1 VGRNEWC
8 ILPDDL
14 VVKDK
19 MKILKALP
27 LGIAPVLLMGYG
39 WYLGQLH
46 QSGPD
51 IAGILLFI
59 TGAAGLALAMLF
71 FLLTR
76 KYTWHEKWYLNA
88 LTGLAGCGIVFAL
101 LLVYAKWHG

>member
-1 VGRNEWC
+1 
-8 ILPDDL
+8 
-14 VVKDK
+14 
-19 MKILKALP
+19 MKIIKVLP
-27 LGIAPVLLMGYG
+27 IGIAPLILMSYG

-59 TGAAGLALAMLF
+59 TGAVGLALAFIL

-76 KYTWHEKWYLNA
+76 KFSWHEKWYANA

-101 LLVYAKWHG
+101 ILIYARLHG

>member
-1 VGRNEWC
+1 
-8 ILPDDL
+8 
-14 VVKDK
+14 VKIK
-19 MKILKALP
+19 YPNGFPI
-27 LGIAPVLLMGYG
+27 GIAPLALMIYG

-59 TGAAGLALAMLF
+59 TGAVGLALGIAI

-76 KYTWHEKWYLNA
+76 KSSWHEKWYLNVMI
-88 LTGLAGCGIVFAL
+88 GLAGCGVVFIL
-101 LLVYAKWHG
+101 ILVYSRLHG

>member
-1 VGRNEWC
+1 M
-8 ILPDDL
+8 
-14 VVKDK
+14 K
-19 MKILKALP
+19 MKIKKALP
-27 LGIAPVLLMGYG
+27 IGFAPLILMSYG

-59 TGAAGLALAMLF
+59 TGAVGLVLAFML

-76 KYTWHEKWYLNA
+76 KFSWHEKWVANA
-88 LTGLAGCGIVFAL
+88 LIGLAGCGIVFTL
-101 LLVYAKWHG
+101 ILVYARWHG

>member
-1 VGRNEWC
+1 
-8 ILPDDL
+8 
-14 VVKDK
+14 
-19 MKILKALP
+19 MKALKAFP
-27 LGIAPVLLMGYG
+27 IGIAPLILMGYG
-39 WYLGQLH
+39 WTLGQLH

-76 KYTWHEKWYLNA
+76 KYSWHAKWYLNA
-88 LTGLAGCGIVFAL
+88 LIGLAGCGIVFAL
-101 LLVYAKWHG
+101 ILAYARWHG